1 MMFSNLGRVLI
12 STISTPRNHSDNG
25 LVRMFEV
32 EYSKEY
38 RNAVRSGIN
47 VDPHYVREFL
57 KSAR

>member
-1 MMFSNLGRVLI
+1 MICNLGKVLI
-12 STISTPRNHSDNG
+12 NSISVPRSHRDDG

-38 RNAVRSGIN
+38 RTAVRSGIN

-57 KSAR
+57 KSAK